1 MVLVDTGLNFLVIL
15 NNWPVVRIENYT
27 VREVL
32 MKNCMCVWQ
41 NISVTKIDYRM
52 TLKDIG
58 NENFYRVI

>member
-52 TLKDIG
+52 TL
-58 NENFYRVI
+58 RVLLRYH